1 MKKASSLLFYE
12 HFYDTSDTF
21 LKSLDFGDFISKICL
36 FDVKIGERGNSV
48 YGMRAPGYGGKGEDG
63 KAKTQ

>member
-1 MKKASSLLFYE
+1 MTKNPGRHHYTGV
-12 HFYDTSDTF
+12 YDTILDLCTHEDG
-21 LKSLDFGDFISKICL
+21 SL
-36 FDVKIGERGNSV
+36 IGERGNSV